1 MTSIQGEIV
10 GVIYQNPENGYVIA
24 KLDSPTASGQVT
36 VVGVLGDVAPGESL
50 RLDGDWIE
58 HPKFGRQ
65 FKVESCEHLLPA
77 SLNGIRRFL
86 ESGAI
91 KGIGEKMAE
100 RLVGRFGSQ
109 IFDILD
115 TDPER
120 LLEIEGIGAAKLKMI
135 VSSWREKREVR
146 GLMLF
151 LQSHGVATTFAH
163 RIFRHYGV
171 TAVQQLR
178 QNPYDLAY
186 DIHGIG
192 FRTADDMA
200 LKLGFAPDAPQRLE
214 AGVEYCLR
222 QTAEGAGHMYLP
234 RANLVDEAARLLG
247 CHDAEMIEERIDAL
261 EERKRLVIEPLP
273 EKGIDQA
280 VFLAYLSRLEREIA
294 SRLHGLLDH
303 VSRLEPTKIAAA
315 VEREEQRQ
323 SLTLSEEQREAVES
337 ACAHKVAIITG
348 GPGTGKTTITRVVV
362 RALKSLGLKIAL
374 AAPTGRAAKR
384 MSEATGFTATTL
396 HRLLKFQPGTGF
408 EFNEDKKLAV
418 DALVVD
424 EASMLDCGLCLSL
437 LRALPLTCRLIFVG
451 DENQLPSVGAGNV
464 LGDLLESGSIP
475 AVRLTHIYRQA
486 RESMIVLNAHRI
498 NEGEFPLGS
507 PHAPPRADFFWVEKE
522 NLIELQALILLMVC
536 ERIPEAYGLDP
547 MQDVQV
553 LTPMHKG
560 EVGTVALNR
569 LLQER
574 LNPSGQELVRG
585 QRYYRT
591 GDRILQLRNNYDK
604 DVFNG
609 DLGRIVDLDLKDE
622 VLTAEFDGREV
633 EYDFDE
639 LDEIGLAYAISV
651 HKSQGSEYPAVVMPV
666 VTQHYMLLQR
676 NLIYTGLTR
685 ARKLA
690 VLMGSRRAMHMGLGN
705 VRGRQ
710 RNTTLALRMGQ
721 GLFSGFTA
729 AATE

>member
-24 KLDSPTASGQVT
+24 KLDSPAVPGQVT
-36 VVGVLGDVAPGESL
+36 AVGILGDVAPGESL

-65 FKVESCEHLLPA
+65 FKAESCEHLLPA

-100 RLVGRFGSQ
+100 RLVSRFGSQ
-109 IFDILD
+109 VLDILD
-115 TDPER
+115 SDPER
-120 LLEIEGIGAAKLKMI
+120 LLEVEGIGAAKLKMI
-135 VSSWREKREVR
+135 VSSWQEKREVR

-151 LQSHGVATTFAH
+151 LQTHGVATTFAH

-186 DIHGIG
+186 NIHGIG

-247 CHDAEMIEERIDAL
+247 CHDSEMIEDRIDAL
-261 EERKRLVIEPLP
+261 EERKRLVIEALP
-273 EKGIDQA
+273 EKEIAQA
-280 VFLAYLSRLEREIA
+280 VFLTYLYRLEREIA

-303 VSRLEPTKIAAA
+303 VSRLDPAKITAA

-323 SLTLSEEQREAVES
+323 SLTLSAEQREAVES

-464 LGDLLESGSIP
+464 LGDLLESGFIP

-486 RESMIVLNAHRI
+486 RESMIVVNAHRI
-498 NEGEFPLGS
+498 NEGEFPQGS

-522 NLIELQALILLMVC
+522 NLIELQSLILRMVC

-560 EVGTVALNR
+560 EVGTLALNR

-574 LNPSGQELVRG
+574 LNPTGQELVRG
-585 QRYYRT
+585 QRHYRT

-721 GLFSGFTA
+721 GWENEAVLVS
-729 AATE
+729 

>member
-1 MTSIQGEIV
+1 MITIQGEIV
-10 GVIYQNPENGYVIA
+10 GVIYQNSENGYVIA
-24 KLDSPTASGQVT
+24 KLDSPSEPGQTT
-36 VVGVLGDVAPGESL
+36 VVGILGDVAPGESL
-50 RLDGDWIE
+50 RLNGDWLE

-65 FKVESCEHLLPA
+65 FKAESCEHLLPA

-86 ESGAI
+86 ESGAV

-100 RLVGRFGSQ
+100 RLVSRFGNQ
-109 IFDILD
+109 ILDILD
-115 TDPER
+115 ADPER
-120 LLEIEGIGAAKLKMI
+120 LLEVEGIGAAKLKMI
-135 VSSWREKREVR
+135 VTSWQEKREVR

-151 LQSHGVATTFAH
+151 LQTHGVATTFAH

-171 TAVQQLR
+171 TAVQKLR
-178 QNPYDLAY
+178 QNPYELAY

-192 FRTADDMA
+192 FRTADEMA

-234 RANLVDEAARLLG
+234 RANLVDEAARLLC
-247 CHDAEMIEERIDAL
+247 CHDSELIEERIDAL
-261 EERKRLVIEPLP
+261 EERKRLIIEALP
-273 EKGIDQA
+273 EKGIGQA
-280 VFLAYLSRLEREIA
+280 VFLTYLYRIEREIA

-303 VSRLEPTKIAAA
+303 VSRLDPARIAAA

-337 ACAHKVAIITG
+337 ACGHKVAIITG

-362 RALKSLGLKIAL
+362 RALKSLGLKISL

-396 HRLLKFQPGTGF
+396 HRLLKFQPGAGF
-408 EFNEDKKLAV
+408 EFNEEKKLAV
-418 DALVVD
+418 DVLVVD

-464 LGDLLESGSIP
+464 LGDLLESACIP

-486 RESMIVLNAHRI
+486 RESMIVVNAHRI
-498 NEGEFPLGS
+498 NEGEFPQGS

-522 NLIELQALILLMVC
+522 NLTELQALILRMVC

-547 MQDVQV
+547 MLEVQV

-560 EVGTVALNR
+560 EVGTMALNR

-574 LNPSGQELVRG
+574 LNPTGRELVRG
-585 QRYYRT
+585 QRQYRA
-591 GDRILQLRNNYDK
+591 GDRVLQLRNNYDK

-609 DLGRIVDLDLKDE
+609 DLGRILDFDLKDE

-633 EYDFDE
+633 EYDFEE

-710 RNTTLALRMGQ
+710 RNTTLALRMAHGRD
-721 GLFSGFTA
+721 GGA
-729 AATE
+729 IAGAE

>member
-1 MTSIQGEIV
+1 MHTIQGEIV

-24 KLDSPTASGQVT
+24 KLDSSSEPGQTT
-36 VVGVLGDVAPGESL
+36 VVGILGDVAPGESL
-50 RLDGDWIE
+50 RLSGDWLE

-65 FKVESCEHLLPA
+65 FKAESCEHLLPA

-86 ESGAI
+86 ESGAV
-91 KGIGEKMAE
+91 KGIGEKTAE
-100 RLVGRFGSQ
+100 RLISRFGNQ
-109 IFDILD
+109 ILDIFD

-120 LLEIEGIGAAKLKMI
+120 LLEVEGIGAAKLKMI
-135 VSSWREKREVR
+135 ISSWQEKREVR

-151 LQSHGVATTFAH
+151 LQTHGVATTFAH

-186 DIHGIG
+186 NIHGIG
-192 FRTADDMA
+192 FRTADEMA

-234 RANLVDEAARLLG
+234 RENLVDESARLLG
-247 CHDAEMIEERIDAL
+247 CHDSELIEERIEAL
-261 EERKRLVIEPLP
+261 EERKRLVIEALP
-273 EKGIDQA
+273 EKNIGQA
-280 VFLAYLSRLEREIA
+280 VFLTYLYRIEREIA

-303 VSRLEPTKIAAA
+303 VSRLDPAKIAAA

-337 ACAHKVAIITG
+337 ACGHKVAIITG

-362 RALKSLGLKIAL
+362 RALKSLGLKISL

-396 HRLLKFQPGTGF
+396 HRLLKFQPGAGF
-408 EFNEDKKLAV
+408 EFNEEKKLAV
-418 DALVVD
+418 DVLVVD

-437 LRALPLTCRLIFVG
+437 LRALPLTCRLILVG

-486 RESMIVLNAHRI
+486 RESMIVVNAHRI
-498 NEGEFPLGS
+498 NEGEFPQGS

-522 NLIELQALILLMVC
+522 HLVELQALILRMVC

-547 MQDVQV
+547 MLDVQV

-560 EVGTVALNR
+560 EVGTMALNR

-574 LNPSGQELVRG
+574 LNPTGRELVRG
-585 QRYYRT
+585 QRQYRA
-591 GDRILQLRNNYDK
+591 GDRVLQLRNNYDK

-609 DLGRIVDLDLKDE
+609 DLGRILDFDLKDE

-633 EYDFDE
+633 EYDFEE

-710 RNTTLALRMGQ
+710 RNTTLALRMAQ
-721 GLFSGFTA
+721 GRDGWTA
-729 AATE
+729 GAE